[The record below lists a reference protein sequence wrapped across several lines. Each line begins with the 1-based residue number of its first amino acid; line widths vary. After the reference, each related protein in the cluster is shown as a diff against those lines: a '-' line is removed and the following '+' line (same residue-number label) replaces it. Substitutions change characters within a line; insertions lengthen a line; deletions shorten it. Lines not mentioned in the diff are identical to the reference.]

1 MKDFT
6 LDMYKVL
13 IEGLKGAGYSF
24 QRLEDFVQCPLERV
38 VIIRHDV
45 DIWNRKALPFA
56 RLENKLGV
64 KASYYFR
71 YLKRGF
77 DSAIIR
83 EVASLGHE
91 VGYHYEDLT
100 SNDGDMEKAIS
111 SFEEK
116 LTKLREHYPV
126 KTICMHG
133 KSGSPYNNRDMWKEH
148 SYRDYGVI
156 AEPYLD
162 LDFNKVLYL
171 TDTTQ
176 SWNDSSVSLRDK
188 VDSSY
193 DLPFRTT
200 RDILN
205 NIDKLPGQIMF
216 NIHPDIWASN
226 FGEWVFLK
234 LFVGLHTL
242 YKKYYRNKRVMRK
255 VTCKS
260 YEL

>member
-24 QRLEDFVQCPLERV
+24 QRLEDFAKKPLERV

-56 RLENKLGV
+56 RLENELGV

-71 YLKRGF
+71 YLKNGF
-77 DSAIIR
+77 NPDIIK
-83 EVASLGHE
+83 EVALLGHE

-100 SNDGDMEKAIS
+100 RYDGDMEKAIR

-116 LTKLREHYPV
+116 VDMLRKHYPV

-133 KSGSPYNNRDMWKEH
+133 RSGSPYDNRDMWKEYD
-148 SYRDYGVI
+148 YRDFGII

-162 LDFNKVLYL
+162 LDFDKVLYL
-171 TDTTQ
+171 SDTGRR
-176 SWNDSSVSLRDK
+176 WNGSDVAVRDK
-188 VDSSY
+188 VESRY
-193 DLPFRTT
+193 NYTFRTT
-200 RDILN
+200 FDILDSLN
-205 NIDKLPGQIMF
+205 QLPDQIMF
-216 NIHPDIWASN
+216 TTHPELWARN
-226 FGEWVFLK
+226 LLEWGIVYCYAF
-234 LFVGLHTL
+234 LHTG
-242 YKKYYRNKRVMRK
+242 YKKYYRNKK
-255 VTCKS
+255 VRSKK
-260 YEL
+260 